1 MNYLWFLSLN
11 LNIYFSKKWKTT
23 FETTLRVKLAW
34 FVENRIFM
42 IVRGCKLQFSLK
54 IYLCDWNFILYIWYR
69 KYNFFNWLR
78 MMSVLSILT
87 CMKQGM
93 LVSGFIFFGWR
104 GIQITIPKQD
114 WVQLILSQ
122 LSIMIYK

>member
-1 MNYLWFLSLN
+1 MFIFL
-11 LNIYFSKKWKTT
+11 KKWKTT

-93 LVSGFIFFGWR
+93 LVSGFFFLG
-104 GIQITIPKQD
+104 GGGYKLLFPSKIESNSFF
-114 WVQLILSQ
+114 LNSQ
-122 LSIMIYK
+122 LWFINNEYTFVPGTT